1 MCAPWLTLSCSIDIL
16 VTSCLEQIYLDEY
29 EVKMSSLHTNIK
41 QIINR
46 VLSED
51 REPLKDILD
60 HKNTEDVVH
69 AAHFVM
75 DGGEKGGPE
84 AENLIMP
91 IDHAAAVGGDPV
103 VRSIEVL
110 DHSTGDV
117 VPVTDRN
124 ALGMTESQLRVS
136 IRNILL
142 KVL

>member
-1 MCAPWLTLSCSIDIL
+1 
-16 VTSCLEQIYLDEY
+16 
-29 EVKMSSLHTNIK
+29 
-41 QIINR
+41 
-46 VLSED
+46 
-51 REPLKDILD
+51 
-60 HKNTEDVVH
+60 
-69 AAHFVM
+69 M